1 VPTGKVKFYDADKG
15 FGFVSDDEG
24 KDVFLPS
31 SALPEGVTSLKSGT
45 RVEYGVVETRKG
57 AQALSLRVLDPTQ
70 SVAQNK
76 RVATRKAAEEMA
88 PIIEDIIK
96 VLDGVSNDYRRGRF
110 PDRKLAGNLARSLR
124 GIAEQLDSI

>member
-15 FGFVSDDEG
+15 FGFVSDDG
-24 KDVFLPS
+24 GADVFLPS
-31 SALPEGVTSLKSGT
+31 SALPAGVTSLKSGT

-57 AQALSLRVLDPTQ
+57 AQALSLRVLDPAQ

-76 RVATRKAAEEMA
+76 RLRERKSAEEMA

-96 VLDGVSNDYRRGRF
+96 VLDGVSNDFRRGHY
-110 PDRKLAGNLARSLR
+110 PDKKVATTLSRSLR
-124 GIAEQLDSI
+124 GIADQLDSV

>member
-15 FGFVSDDEG
+15 FGFVSDDG
-24 KDVFLPS
+24 GADVFLPS
-31 SALPEGVTSLKSGT
+31 SALPAGVTSLKSGT

-57 AQALSLRVLDPTQ
+57 AQALSLRVLEPAQ

-76 RVATRKAAEEMA
+76 RLRERKSAEEMA

-96 VLDGVSNDYRRGRF
+96 VLDGVSNDFRRGHY
-110 PDRKLAGNLARSLR
+110 PDKKVATTLSRSLR
-124 GIAEQLDSI
+124 GIADQLDSV

>member
-1 VPTGKVKFYDADKG
+1 MPTGKVKFYDADKG

>member
-15 FGFVSDDEG
+15 FGFVSDDGG

-31 SALPEGVTSLKSGT
+31 SALPAGVTSLKSGT
-45 RVEYGVVETRKG
+45 RVEYGIVETRKG
-57 AQALSLRVLDPTQ
+57 AQALSLRVLEPAP
-70 SVAQNK
+70 SVTQNK

-110 PDRKLAGNLARSLR
+110 PDKKHAANVARSLR
-124 GIAEQLDSI
+124 GIAEQLESI

>member
-15 FGFVSDDEG
+15 FGFVSDDGG

-31 SALPEGVTSLKSGT
+31 SALPASVTSLKSGT
-45 RVEYGVVETRKG
+45 RVEYGIVETRKG
-57 AQALSLRVLDPTQ
+57 AQALSLRVLEPAQ

-110 PDRKLAGNLARSLR
+110 PDKKLAATLARSLR
-124 GIAEQLDSI
+124 GIAEQLESI